1 MENHCPTCKGT
12 GKQSITVN
20 HISSSGNRKETVEID
35 CVICDGGIHPLSESE
50 AKQELQDQE
59 DEKALWCTC
68 NKSKSDAIYVP
79 DGKSR
84 VCSKHHWICRDCR
97 KIVQIG

>member
-1 MENHCPTCKGT
+1 MNYCPDCKGT
-12 GKQSITVN
+12 GKKNLTVTT
-20 HISSSGNRKETVEID
+20 IGGGLPTVVEIVEID
-35 CVICDGGIHPLSESE
+35 CVICDGGLHPLSESE

-84 VCSKHHWICRDCR
+84 VCSKHHWICGDCR